1 MLAGPGIQKISLIT
15 YGVNPI
21 KIDYSN
27 YPKSFIN
34 RLKKS
39 LGFSIKVFVYY
50 RVTPIERA
58 SHF

>member
-21 KIDYSN
+21 EIDYSD

-39 LGFSIKVFVYY
+39 LGFSIKVFVY
-50 RVTPIERA
+50 
-58 SHF
+58 